1 MENEF
6 KRFKKQLPSKQL
18 CIETSSNSELL
29 NPPVMEN
36 SSRKLNGP
44 SRASLFE
51 LPDKIEEAQLNVN
64 FR

>member
-6 KRFKKQLPSKQL
+6 ERFQKPLPPKQL
-18 CIETSSNSELL
+18 CIETPFNSELL
-29 NPPVMEN
+29 NPPFMEN

-44 SRASLFE
+44 SRASLLE
-51 LPDKIEEAQLNVN
+51 LPDKIEDAQLNVN